1 MATPRPPRHRPR
13 DSVRAAL
20 ENRLRLAITSRR
32 AFQYLALATAALT
45 VLIGFL
51 MTLIDRRDFPTLGD
65 GLWWAVQTLST
76 VGYGDIVPHSAWGRL
91 LGTLVII
98 MGVTFLAFLTASVTS
113 MFITAERER
122 REQKDDLLRDEADG
136 ATTAALAR
144 IEGRLAAIEAR
155 LSERGD
161 A

>member
-1 MATPRPPRHRPR
+1 M
-13 DSVRAAL
+13 RAAL
-20 ENRLRLAITSRR
+20 EKRLRLAITSRR
-32 AFQYLALATAALT
+32 AFQYLALATAALA

-51 MTLIDRRDFPTLGD
+51 MTLIDRRDFPTWGD

-76 VGYGDIVPHSAWGRL
+76 VGYGDVVPHSAWGRL
-91 LGTLVII
+91 LGSVVII

-122 REQKDDLLRDEADG
+122 RQQKDDMLRDEADD

-144 IEGRLAAIEAR
+144 IEERLAAIEAR
-155 LSERGD
+155 LSERGG

>member
-1 MATPRPPRHRPR
+1 MATTRPPRHRPR
-13 DSVRAAL
+13 DSMRAAL
-20 ENRLRLAITSRR
+20 EKRLRLAITSRR
-32 AFQYLALATAALT
+32 AFQYLALATAALA

-51 MTLIDRRDFPTLGD
+51 MTLIDRRDFPTWGD

-76 VGYGDIVPHSAWGRL
+76 VGYGDVVPHSAWGRL
-91 LGTLVII
+91 LGSVVII

-122 REQKDDLLRDEADG
+122 RQQRDDVLRDEADD
-136 ATTAALAR
+136 ATSAALAR
-144 IEGRLAAIEAR
+144 IEERLAAIEAR
-155 LSERGD
+155 LSERGG